1 VLYARPLFEGYYAWR
16 AFLILLVVSLLGMM
30 EVGGSWIALPT
41 LLVFS
46 TIFYIL
52 TGIKNYI
59 FVKRARLY
67 FVVMLLLA
75 YSSFI
80 IFFLGDKSSL
90 FPLKYGS
97 LAIAA
102 FLLFREWLAI
112 IPSFH
117 FPKRERIAALV
128 AALALAQL
136 TWVIALFPIGFI
148 SSANLMILFTFV
160 IAEFLLKHFTGG
172 VTREFILQ
180 HFILFVSLSALILW
194 TSNWSFVI

>member
-1 VLYARPLFEGYYAWR
+1 MLYARPLFEGYYAWR